1 MRVRLVDPFAAA
13 AILNNLGFWI
23 VVFSRYK
30 KKTPCLH
37 NFIFNHIFKFL
48 KSKIFQ
54 QLEG

>member
-30 KKTPCLH
+30 KKHPVCIILSLIIYL
-37 NFIFNHIFKFL
+37 NF
-48 KSKIFQ
+48 
-54 QLEG
+54 